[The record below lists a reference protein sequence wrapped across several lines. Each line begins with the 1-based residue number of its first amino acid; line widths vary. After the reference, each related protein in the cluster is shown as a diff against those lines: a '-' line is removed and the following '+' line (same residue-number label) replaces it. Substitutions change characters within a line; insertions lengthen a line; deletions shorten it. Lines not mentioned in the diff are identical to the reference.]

1 MKEMTEVGHLT
12 AEGEA
17 SPPFWERMW
26 TSFWR
31 FRTNRIST
39 RVIYAMFA
47 IGVLAPLLANSFPLA
62 MSLPDAL
69 PTLEEEKKAMFRER
83 NKALETERNAALD
96 AVDEGETD
104 AFERLECAENAL
116 SAAKPDFETNVWPQE
131 RARILQASETTLS
144 FPVLIDL
151 CRPQRESAILDYAY
165 NAFLLGF
172 LLCIIPVLIWHFARG
187 QIGLRRKLQIMLV
200 MELVGAIVLFI
211 GARQTSSAFIDYY
224 KVAEL
229 SEQED
234 VGWVLWPPIPYSYY
248 GNPKGHILL
257 PPPYLADPEKYRL
270 RAEEARVA
278 KATAERRVAELRSER
293 ARLSAADASE
303 AAIDAIA
310 AKLLEAERRVTDE
323 SDNIRSAENVAR
335 RQQFALEVDTHL
347 IGADANGRDVLSR
360 LIHGT
365 RIALSIGFIAV
376 TIANFI
382 GISLGACMGYFGG
395 VIDFL
400 GMRLIELMMGVPTF
414 FLMLTFI
421 ALWPDVG
428 IWGMMFVIGLTS
440 WPGSARL
447 IRGEF
452 LRLRQLDYVSAA
464 VALGSR
470 PSRIMFRH
478 LLPNALAPIMVSVPF
493 GVVGAILAESG
504 LSFLGI
510 GLRPPV
516 ASWGEILSEG
526 RAFFPDNSWLIWFP
540 SLAIFLTVTCY
551 TLVGQ
556 GFRDA
561 TDPRLNS

>member
-1 MKEMTEVGHLT
+1 MADDENNE
-12 AEGEA
+12 EQA
-17 SPPFWERMW
+17 SPPYWERVW
-26 TSFWR
+26 ASFWR

-39 RVIYAMFA
+39 RVVYAMFA
-47 IGVLAPLLANSFPLA
+47 IGILAPLLANGFPLA
-62 MSLPDAL
+62 MSLPVAL
-69 PTLEEEKKAMFRER
+69 PTLEDQKTAMFRER
-83 NKALETERNAALD
+83 NKALEAQRNAALD
-96 AVDEGETD
+96 AVDEGESD
-104 AFERLECAENAL
+104 AFERLERAEDAL
-116 SAAKPDFETNVWPQE
+116 SAARPDFDTNVWPGE
-131 RARILQASETTLS
+131 RAKILQASETTLR
-144 FPVLIDL
+144 FPVMIDL
-151 CRPQRESAILDYAY
+151 CRPQRESAVLDYVY

-172 LLCIIPVLIWHFARG
+172 LICIVPMLIWRFTRG
-187 QIGLRRKLQIMLV
+187 PIGFRSKLQMMLV
-200 MELVGAIVLFI
+200 MEAVGAIVIFV
-211 GARQTSSAFIDYY
+211 GAGQTSSTYVDYY
-224 KVAEL
+224 QISKL
-229 SEQED
+229 SEDEK

-257 PPPYLADPEKYRL
+257 PPPYLADPDTFVERAQAARLAKAAAEKQVAKLTGELERL
-270 RAEEARVA
+270 RLAGAPEAITEAVADLSEAR
-278 KATAERRVAELRSER
+278 KRV
-293 ARLSAADASE
+293 
-303 AAIDAIA
+303 
-310 AKLLEAERRVTDE
+310 KDE
-323 SDNIRSAENVAR
+323 GDNIRSADNVAR
-335 RQQFALEVDTHL
+335 REQFALEVDAHL

-376 TIANFI
+376 TIANLI
-382 GISLGACMGYFGG
+382 GITLGACMGYFGG
-395 VIDFL
+395 IFDFL
-400 GMRLIELMMGVPTF
+400 GMRLLELMMGVPTF
-414 FLMLTFI
+414 FLMLTII

-526 RAFFPDNSWLIWFP
+526 RAFFPDSSWLIWFP
-540 SLAIFLTVTCY
+540 SLAIFVTVTCY